1 MLPQPFNGPL
11 LPKNPINTKHLL
23 SNYNR
28 KLLESSFNF
37 EFGVQKILQDLSLRQ
52 KYSRIFEEQEIDLE
66 AFVLLNNEDL
76 IEIGVKRSRD
86 RRKLLSEIKRIGKLL
101 K

>member
-1 MLPQPFNGPL
+1 MLS
-11 LPKNPINTKHLL
+11 I
-23 SNYNR
+23 
-28 KLLESSFNF
+28 SSFNF
-37 EFGVQKILQDLSLRQ
+37 ELGVQKILQDLSLRQ

-76 IEIGVKRSRD
+76 MEIGVKRSRD